1 MRWPPSSGVP
11 RSEDGP
17 DEPAAVDRGPGADH
31 AGGGSRRDRSP
42 ALLHDDSR
50 AATRR
55 GGRRHARRGE
65 PPGSGVRVR
74 HASHRA
80 GRGRSGVEPRPDQ
93 VAHGR
98 HVLPLA
104 LGRLGSLCR
113 DERPR
118 RRGADG
124 VHRRGDEAHER
135 DRVGRSGTH
144 RAHPRGQRTA
154 RRVRAGALPCGN
166 GRPDGTGRLGDAMN
180 IKRVLSKMVEMKASD
195 LHVKVGTK
203 PTARVNGELLTIDEP
218 APSQVDLEAVVD
230 QILTP
235 KQKKVFEET
244 KEVDFAF
251 GVTGLARFRTNFYQQ
266 RGTTAMVFRQV
277 PATIPA
283 FEELNLPASI
293 EELASRPR
301 GLILVCGT
309 VGSGKSTTLAAM
321 LDSVNRREAKNV
333 ITIEDPV
340 EFLFRDK
347 KSTISQREIGL
358 DTSTF
363 AEGLKHILRQ
373 DPDVIMI
380 GEIRDATT
388 MATALMAADTGHM
401 VFSTLHTIDA
411 TQTVN
416 RIMSFFPPHQHEEI
430 RFMLSSTLQAVIGLR
445 LVPRSDI
452 EGRIPAAEV
461 MLVTSTIREYL
472 LDPEKTSLI
481 KTAIAD
487 GVSTYGM
494 QTFDQ
499 SLMQIG

>member
-1 MRWPPSSGVP
+1 
-11 RSEDGP
+11 
-17 DEPAAVDRGPGADH
+17 
-31 AGGGSRRDRSP
+31 
-42 ALLHDDSR
+42 
-50 AATRR
+50 
-55 GGRRHARRGE
+55 
-65 PPGSGVRVR
+65 
-74 HASHRA
+74 
-80 GRGRSGVEPRPDQ
+80 
-93 VAHGR
+93 
-98 HVLPLA
+98 
-104 LGRLGSLCR
+104 
-113 DERPR
+113 
-118 RRGADG
+118 
-124 VHRRGDEAHER
+124 
-135 DRVGRSGTH
+135 
-144 RAHPRGQRTA
+144 
-154 RRVRAGALPCGN
+154 
-166 GRPDGTGRLGDAMN
+166 MN
-180 IKRVLSKMVEMKASD
+180 IKRVLTKMVEMKASD

-203 PTARVNGELLTIDEP
+203 PTARVNGELLMIDEP

-235 KQKKVFEET
+235 KQKKTFEET

-347 KSTISQREIGL
+347 KSTISQREVGL
-358 DTSTF
+358 DTSNF
-363 AEGLKHILRQ
+363 HEGLKHILRQ

-380 GEIRDATT
+380 GEIRDAET
-388 MATALMAADTGHM
+388 MGTALMAADTGHM

-416 RIMSFFPPHQHEEI
+416 RIMSFFPPHQHEEV

-461 MLVTSTIREYL
+461 MLVTATIREYL

-499 SLMQIG
+499 SLMRHYSEGRISLENALRYASNPTEFELRIKGIHATSDESWQSFERKEENV

>member
-1 MRWPPSSGVP
+1 
-11 RSEDGP
+11 
-17 DEPAAVDRGPGADH
+17 
-31 AGGGSRRDRSP
+31 
-42 ALLHDDSR
+42 
-50 AATRR
+50 
-55 GGRRHARRGE
+55 
-65 PPGSGVRVR
+65 
-74 HASHRA
+74 
-80 GRGRSGVEPRPDQ
+80 
-93 VAHGR
+93 
-98 HVLPLA
+98 
-104 LGRLGSLCR
+104 
-113 DERPR
+113 
-118 RRGADG
+118 
-124 VHRRGDEAHER
+124 
-135 DRVGRSGTH
+135 
-144 RAHPRGQRTA
+144 
-154 RRVRAGALPCGN
+154 
-166 GRPDGTGRLGDAMN
+166 MN
-180 IKRVLSKMVEMKASD
+180 IKRVLTKMVEMKASD

-218 APSQVDLEAVVD
+218 PPSQPDLEAVVD

-235 KQKKVFEET
+235 KQKKIFEET

-266 RGTTAMVFRQV
+266 RGPPAMVFRQV

-283 FEELNLPASI
+283 FEELNLPTAI

-347 KSTISQREIGL
+347 KSTISQREVGL
-358 DTSTF
+358 DTADF
-363 AEGLKHILRQ
+363 QEGLKHILRQ

-380 GEIRDATT
+380 GEIRDAET
-388 MATALMAADTGHM
+388 MGTALMAADTGHM

-416 RIMSFFPPHQHEEI
+416 RIMSFFPPHQHEEV
-430 RFMLSSTLQAVIGLR
+430 RFMLSSTLQAVIALR

-472 LDPEKTSLI
+472 RDPEKTSLI

-499 SLMQIG
+499 SLMKHYSDGRISLENALRFSSNPTEFELRVKGIHATSDESWKSFEGKEEIV

>member
-1 MRWPPSSGVP
+1 
-11 RSEDGP
+11 
-17 DEPAAVDRGPGADH
+17 
-31 AGGGSRRDRSP
+31 
-42 ALLHDDSR
+42 
-50 AATRR
+50 
-55 GGRRHARRGE
+55 
-65 PPGSGVRVR
+65 
-74 HASHRA
+74 
-80 GRGRSGVEPRPDQ
+80 
-93 VAHGR
+93 
-98 HVLPLA
+98 
-104 LGRLGSLCR
+104 
-113 DERPR
+113 
-118 RRGADG
+118 
-124 VHRRGDEAHER
+124 
-135 DRVGRSGTH
+135 
-144 RAHPRGQRTA
+144 
-154 RRVRAGALPCGN
+154 
-166 GRPDGTGRLGDAMN
+166 MN
-180 IKRVLSKMVEMKASD
+180 IKRVLTKMVEMKASD

-235 KQKKVFEET
+235 KQKKIFEET

-347 KSTISQREIGL
+347 KSTISQREVGL
-358 DTSTF
+358 DTSNF
-363 AEGLKHILRQ
+363 HEGLKHILRQ

-380 GEIRDATT
+380 GEIRDAET

-461 MLVTSTIREYL
+461 MLVTATIREYL

-499 SLMQIG
+499 SLMRHYSEGRITLENALRYASNPTEFELRIKGIHATSDESWKSFEGKEEIV